1 MLNAGSSPRTTDRC
15 GRRSFAGDSSDAGQP
30 APSLESSF
38 LAEPGPVGGLPGAS
52 GRQVHLAD
60 AKWTEPRSRDAA
72 SLRKVL
78 NVLPTDAVESL
89 SVVCR
94 TPNEYPLT
102 EDVDAVRWM
111 R

>member
-1 MLNAGSSPRTTDRC
+1 M
-15 GRRSFAGDSSDAGQP
+15 
-30 APSLESSF
+30 
-38 LAEPGPVGGLPGAS
+38 
-52 GRQVHLAD
+52 
-60 AKWTEPRSRDAA
+60 
-72 SLRKVL
+72 RKVL
-78 NVLPTDAVESL
+78 NILPTDAVESL